1 MTNTTT
7 QPNKLMDD
15 MHTRLYRV
23 CNLITLLKEVDA
35 TADDFNSGHE
45 EVVQIIDDTLCGVFD
60 SLDDIS
66 KALNLEQEGKQ
77 SC

>member
-7 QPNKLMDD
+7 QPAKLMDD
-15 MHTRLYRV
+15 MHTRICRV

-66 KALNLEQEGKQ
+66 KALNLEQ
-77 SC
+77 